1 MSSPRKSASRPSG
14 AGRFT
19 GSAER
24 ERLARVIDRF
34 AGLRILVLADLVA
47 DEFIYGEIARVSRE
61 APVVILRH
69 RDERIVPGGGA
80 NAVNN
85 LADLGAKPL
94 PVGVVGDDRAGD
106 ALLECFRRKNIELG
120 GILRLPGWRTIT
132 KTRYLAGWTHTTAQ
146 QVLRMDREPG
156 APLPPP
162 ALRKLEAAAL
172 RLHKAAAAVLISDYG
187 YGMATPELARKIST
201 AVNQRIPITLDARRG
216 LLRYPPLTAATPNEP
231 ELEELFSSRI
241 GTDTRKLEE
250 CGKDVLRRMGL
261 EALLVTRGKDGMVL
275 FEPDVKPQY
284 IPIYGT
290 DEIADVTGAGD
301 TVIAVFTLALAAG
314 ASFLEAARLAN
325 YAGGIVVMK
334 RGTAT
339 VTPDEL
345 RASIESR

>member
-1 MSSPRKSASRPSG
+1 
-14 AGRFT
+14 
-19 GSAER
+19 
-24 ERLARVIDRF
+24 
-34 AGLRILVLADLVA
+34 
-47 DEFIYGEIARVSRE
+47 
-61 APVVILRH
+61 
-69 RDERIVPGGGA
+69 
-80 NAVNN
+80 
-85 LADLGAKPL
+85 
-94 PVGVVGDDRAGD
+94 
-106 ALLECFRRKNIELG
+106 
-120 GILRLPGWRTIT
+120 
-132 KTRYLAGWTHTTAQ
+132 
-146 QVLRMDREPG
+146 
-156 APLPPP
+156 
-162 ALRKLEAAAL
+162 L